1 MKRGYALVE
10 LIIAAAILG
19 AGMTVLLRMQFAI
32 DSSVGAEVEH
42 IAGVGVQAQLLADLG
57 TDVRGARAVT
67 GGGSTLT
74 IGGTRQI
81 RYAWDDVQEATLRT
95 AAAGLDNLRVYPG
108 VRANF
113 RPRGAVV
120 FVTLTANERTV
131 GTAYYLR
138 TR

>member
-32 DSSVGAEVEH
+32 DSSVGAQVEH
-42 IAGVGVQAQLLADLG
+42 IAGVGAQAQLLSDLG

-95 AAAGLDNLRVYPG
+95 AAAGLDTLRVYPG

-120 FVTLTANERTV
+120 LVTLTANERTV
-131 GTAYYLR
+131 GTAYYR
-138 TR
+138 RNQ

>member
-1 MKRGYALVE
+1 MKRGYALIE

-19 AGMTVLLRMQFAI
+19 GAMAVLLRMQFAI

-42 IAGVGVQAQLLADLG
+42 IAGVGAQAQLLADLG
-57 TDVRGARAVT
+57 TDVRGARAVS
-67 GGGSTLT
+67 GGGSSLT
-74 IGGTRQI
+74 IRGARQI
-81 RYAWDDVQEATLRT
+81 RYAWDDVEEATLRT
-95 AAAGLDNLRVYPG
+95 AAAGPDNMRVYPG

-120 FVTLTANERTV
+120 LVTLTANERTV

-138 TR
+138 NR